1 MGIPDGGV
9 KAVASRLCLHLIE
22 VYERRFGA
30 NVGRAASGAARGAA
44 RFVSTP
50 LRVAQ
55 RNYAVVGRQAFLT
68 SAGVLQAD
76 GGKFT
81 KSISNL

>member
-1 MGIPDGGV
+1 MAVLWAHSDQRSTYCKYGG
-9 KAVASRLCLHLIE
+9 RI
-22 VYERRFGA
+22 GA

-55 RNYAVVGRQAFLT
+55 RNYAVVGKQAFLT

-76 GGKFT
+76 EGG
-81 KSISNL
+81 

>member
-1 MGIPDGGV
+1 MCA
-9 KAVASRLCLHLIE
+9 AVAREAVKLP
-22 VYERRFGA
+22 ERRFGA
-30 NVGRAASGAARGAA
+30 NVGRAATGAAQGAA

-76 GGKFT
+76 GGK
-81 KSISNL
+81 

>member
-1 MGIPDGGV
+1 MKLQQEARHRLSEDG
-9 KAVASRLCLHLIE
+9 SDRL
-22 VYERRFGA
+22 GA
-30 NVGRAASGAARGAA
+30 NVGRAATGAAKGAA

-76 GGKFT
+76 GGR
-81 KSISNL
+81 SR